1 MAGLLASL
9 SPFAV
14 ASEPV
19 EAAVIRIAAGGATT
33 RDDHEAV
40 AKLYEDAA
48 TELQVKLAEKK
59 SYRNTTRI
67 KAIFMAGVRRICN
80 RTPMH

>member
-1 MAGLLASL
+1 MI
-9 SPFAV
+9 P
-14 ASEPV
+14 
-19 EAAVIRIAAGGATT
+19 IAAGGATT

-48 TELQVKLAEKK
+48 TELQAKLAEKK
-59 SYRNTTRI
+59 ELSEHDEDK

-80 RTPMH
+80 RIPMH